1 MHARALTPLAALVAV
16 AVLTMAAAAPAP
28 SALHM
33 PWREAGWSEREAAAH
48 PLDRFAFGARP
59 GEVEKV
65 VAVGLD
71 RWMERQLAPRP
82 PDRDLSARLGRP
94 DGWEMAAAER
104 ARQFP
109 RPPRL
114 LAEARRAGVVEG

>member
-48 PLDRFAFGARP
+48 LLDRFAFGARP

-71 RWMERQLAPRP
+71 RWMERQLPAHP
-82 PDRDLSARLGRP
+82 PDRDLYRRLERL
-94 DGWEMAAAER
+94 DALEMSAAEM

-109 RPPRL
+109 R
-114 LAEARRAGVVEG
+114 